1 MPAARLDLLRTAL
14 GPHADQVRFVDMSR
28 AGRNP
33 GRIIPGVL
41 RAFCDAHPTG
51 RVRIIGEP
59 VWPGR
64 TPLEYPACVQHEA
77 LINAAFH
84 GRDVTILCPYDAGG
98 LDADVLSD
106 AYATHPVVIEGGRRR
121 TSTRYAPES
130 VVATYNVPL
139 PEPGRAARFA
149 FDDERLRGARQFAVE
164 AAAELGVT
172 GSHDDLAI
180 AVAELTTNS
189 VLHGG
194 GSGVIRVWSEDGQV
208 VCEVRDAGRL
218 SDPLMRPPGAAAR
231 TARRTRPAD
240 GPSARRP
247 RPHPRRPHGHGH
259 PLLPHPPLA
268 RCRAGSRGGPPGPR
282 SGPGAPPPYRRRTGR
297 PGPARS
303 APARAREK
311 DRIQPSSPAA
321 TKPPQGPLHPTNV
334 RPFYVPVA
342 PSAAATPFGFNS

>member
-1 MPAARLDLLRTAL
+1 MNAPAPAPVPAAVPAATFRHPALIYRDDAEYLAGTLDFVRAGLAAGEPVAVAVPAARLDLLRTAL

-64 TPLEYPACVQHEA
+64 TPLEYPACVQHEV

-98 LDADVLSD
+98 LDADVLGD

-121 TSTRYAPES
+121 ASTRYAPES
-130 VVATYNVPL
+130 VAATYNVPL
-139 PEPGRAARFA
+139 PEPGRAARFE

-172 GSHDDLAI
+172 GSRLDDLAI

-218 SDPLMRPPGAAAR
+218 SDPLAG
-231 TARRTRPAD
+231 RRV
-240 GPSARRP
+240 
-247 RPHPRRPHGHGH
+247 
-259 PLLPHPPLA
+259 
-268 RCRAGSRGGPPGPR
+268 
-282 SGPGAPPPYRRRTGR
+282 PPPGR
-297 PGPARS
+297 PGGRGLLMVHQLADLVRTHA
-303 APARAREK
+303 APTGTAIR
-311 DRIQPSSPAA
+311 
-321 TKPPQGPLHPTNV
+321 
-334 RPFYVPVA
+334 FYLA
-342 PSAAATPFGFNS
+342 LR